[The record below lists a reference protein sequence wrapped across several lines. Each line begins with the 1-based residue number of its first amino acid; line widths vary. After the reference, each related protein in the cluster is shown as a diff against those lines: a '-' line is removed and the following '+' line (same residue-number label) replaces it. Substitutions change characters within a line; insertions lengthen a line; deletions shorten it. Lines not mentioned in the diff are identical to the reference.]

1 MINFDSVGG
10 PAPVRFILE
19 EGMGLPRP
27 ATPRLVALVEAIAAR
42 RPELGLK
49 PAKDTGALTT
59 DATVALAH
67 GCEAI
72 TFLARER
79 TIPNYHWL
87 TDTYEN
93 IAPETVGRTLEAGR
107 ELLAALD
114 AEVAA

>member
-10 PAPVRFILE
+10 PAPVRYILK

-27 ATPRLVALVEAIAAR
+27 AAPRLVALVDAIAR
-42 RPELGLK
+42 ERPELGLK
-49 PAKDTGALTT
+49 AAEDTGALTT

-93 IAPETVGRTLEAGR
+93 IAAQTVGRTLEAGR

-114 AEVAA
+114 ADAMG